1 MFSLEV
7 PVWYP
12 AYMAQQTSDT
22 AVLSRALDAS
32 NGNLSPDAARSILD
46 IELTAADKTRASEL
60 SALAANGTLS
70 AEQEAELESLRH
82 AGRVLELLKSKARLA
97 LKACSQNS

>member
-1 MFSLEV
+1 
-7 PVWYP
+7 
-12 AYMAQQTSDT
+12 MAQQTSDT

-46 IELTAADKTRASEL
+46 IGLAASDKTRASEL
-60 SALAANGTLS
+60 SALAGDGTLS
-70 AEQEAELESLRH
+70 AEQEAELGNLRH

-97 LKACSQNS
+97 LKASGQDS